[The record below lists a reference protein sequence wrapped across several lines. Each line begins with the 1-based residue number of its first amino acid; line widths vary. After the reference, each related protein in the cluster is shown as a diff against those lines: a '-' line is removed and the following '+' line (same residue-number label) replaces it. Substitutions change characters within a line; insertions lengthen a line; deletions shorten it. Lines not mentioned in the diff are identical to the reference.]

1 VYDTLN
7 GRLTITADGAVVAK
21 GSFGILDTQL
31 RIAGTYQG
39 YAIAA
44 LCNKVRD
51 TGAYF
56 GSTSVK
62 CEVSVADSTG
72 AGTVRSVQLGP
83 EVDREAIGSALDSS
97 STSVA
102 SYDASTGQIT
112 VTIDGSVVAEGT
124 FPPAAT
130 EVQLNGAHGEHKV
143 TALCIKAQTTG
154 IRHDSVRCTVTE
166 EETIAEGANSS
177 TVGEVPAPAQPAS
190 STMGEA
196 PAPAQPASSTVGQAP
211 APAQP
216 TSSTVGQAPA
226 PAQPATAQ
234 PAVTRLAT
242 APPAA
247 TQPATAQSAMTQPA
261 TNQPAASQPATR
273 QLVLARPA
281 LRPCAGPQC
290 IHIEPQTYH
299 LASNSDTAWA
309 IAGDYDSLSN
319 RLTLLINGAPVVQ
332 GRFGFFESE
341 LQIANEYQGHKISA
355 SCTKSHGGS
364 LASTALKC
372 TVFVDQQRAVVLQ
385 MES

>member
-1 VYDTLN
+1 MLLRLALALCLVLAGCAVTTTTPLRVVRDANDRALPWAIGGVYDTLN

-62 CEVSVADSTG
+62 CEVSVADSSG

-83 EVDREAIGSALDSS
+83 EVDREAIGSTLDSS

-211 APAQP
+211 APAHP
-216 TSSTVGQAPA
+216 ASSTVGPA
-226 PAQPATAQ
+226 
-234 PAVTRLAT
+234 
-242 APPAA
+242 
-247 TQPATAQSAMTQPA
+247 
-261 TNQPAASQPATR
+261 
-273 QLVLARPA
+273 
-281 LRPCAGPQC
+281 
-290 IHIEPQTYH
+290 
-299 LASNSDTAWA
+299 
-309 IAGDYDSLSN
+309 
-319 RLTLLINGAPVVQ
+319 
-332 GRFGFFESE
+332 
-341 LQIANEYQGHKISA
+341 
-355 SCTKSHGGS
+355 
-364 LASTALKC
+364 
-372 TVFVDQQRAVVLQ
+372 
-385 MES
+385 